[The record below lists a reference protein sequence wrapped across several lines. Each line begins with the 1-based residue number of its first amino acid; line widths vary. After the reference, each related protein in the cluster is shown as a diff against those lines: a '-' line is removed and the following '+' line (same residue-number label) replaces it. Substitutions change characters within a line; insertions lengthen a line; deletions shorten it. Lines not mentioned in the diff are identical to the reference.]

1 MANKW
6 RDAWTKQRVIPSG
19 RSHRMMKDY
28 MRLYE
33 KEGEK
38 PAMLRGVH
46 PGQRDNETRRF
57 DRRIGYQYG
66 KSKEEGR
73 KKSREEWDSRQYE
86 GPGFVKDGVRRSFD
100 DSYEKSEHEDIG
112 PYSADEGEITYG
124 SGFTDEERKNLPKTI
139 THYSPEATKVR
150 GEHTRKEAELSGPKK
165 DIERI
170 LRNRKK
176 RRLMAQKIKIG
187 LLEKRGL

>member
-1 MANKW
+1 MSGKNKW

-19 RSHRMMKDY
+19 RSLRMMKNY
-28 MRLYE
+28 MKLYE
-33 KEGEK
+33 REGEK
-38 PAMLRGVH
+38 PSMLSGVH
-46 PGQRDNETRRF
+46 PEQRDHDTRRF
-57 DRRIGYQYG
+57 DRRIGYQYS

-73 KKSREEWDSRQYE
+73 KKEREEWDSRQYE
-86 GPGFVKDGVRRSFD
+86 GPRRRSFD

-139 THYSPEATKVR
+139 IHYTPEATKVR
-150 GEHTRKEAELSGPKK
+150 NIHTRKGADLSGPKAEL
-165 DIERI
+165 ERI
-170 LRNRKK
+170 LEDRKK
-176 RRLMAQKIKIG
+176 RRLASQAVKIG